1 MSTKIE
7 IYTGPIC
14 NYCDMAKELLNNIG
28 AEFIEIELSKY
39 PDKKK
44 EMLQRTGG
52 RKKVPQIFIN
62 NKLIGGFN
70 ELRSLKLSGELNK
83 MLDL

>member
-1 MSTKIE
+1 
-7 IYTGPIC
+7 
-14 NYCDMAKELLNNIG
+14 MAKELLNNIG